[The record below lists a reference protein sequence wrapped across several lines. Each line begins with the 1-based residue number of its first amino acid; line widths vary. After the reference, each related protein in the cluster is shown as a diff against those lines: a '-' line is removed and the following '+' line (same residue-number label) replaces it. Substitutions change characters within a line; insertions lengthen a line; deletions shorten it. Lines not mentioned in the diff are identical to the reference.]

1 MNNNISYSAAVYLR
15 LSKEDADMSGSM
27 DKIESESIAN
37 QKALIFKYLESMPD
51 VHVHDIY
58 VDDGFSGTQFTSRP
72 DFIRMQEDIYNEKI
86 NMVIV
91 KDLSRFGRDHVDAD
105 RFIQK
110 VFPALGVRFVAVVDH
125 YDSLTATHS
134 DRNLVV
140 PFKNFINDN
149 YSRDTGN
156 KIRSSQEALRNTG
169 KYIGAYVS
177 YGYVK
182 SNTEKGKILVDDYAA
197 EIVRKI
203 FSMKMN
209 GKSAGAIAIR
219 LNELGILAPSE
230 YKKTLG
236 INYKSGFKTKTTVLW
251 SAVTVKRILT
261 NRIYTGVLEQGKRS
275 RISYKVR
282 KVIERPQDEWA
293 VVENNH
299 EAIISSSDFEVVQ
312 KLLAADTR
320 ISPSESSAYLFS
332 GILYCGDCG
341 KGMTR
346 RKVGEKI
353 TYICS
358 SYNKGKECSRHTV
371 AETDLQEN
379 VLKALQ
385 MHIELL
391 AQMDEVL
398 NHIDMNSID
407 YESVIANDGE
417 ISVKYQELERIS
429 RLTTKLYTDRLAGII
444 SEEEFLQFKAAYE
457 EKSELIAKSI
467 ENMKTSMKNIFANGI
482 KTGEWMQHFL
492 KYRNLEELDRIA
504 LVTMVD
510 RIEVFEDKRMEITF
524 SYADEYVTLTRFL
537 DKLSDSEEMP
547 LEDLS
552 ERVV

>member
-1 MNNNISYSAAVYLR
+1 MTGVQTCALPIS
-15 LSKEDADMSGSM
+15 
-27 DKIESESIAN
+27 
-37 QKALIFKYLESMPD
+37 
-51 VHVHDIY
+51 
-58 VDDGFSGTQFTSRP
+58 
-72 DFIRMQEDIYNEKI
+72 
-86 NMVIV
+86 
-91 KDLSRFGRDHVDAD
+91 D

-346 RKVGEKI
+346 RKVGEKKI
-353 TYICS
+353 
-358 SYNKGKECSRHTV
+358 GRAHV
-371 AETDLQEN
+371 
-379 VLKALQ
+379 
-385 MHIELL
+385 
-391 AQMDEVL
+391 
-398 NHIDMNSID
+398 
-407 YESVIANDGE
+407 
-417 ISVKYQELERIS
+417 
-429 RLTTKLYTDRLAGII
+429 
-444 SEEEFLQFKAAYE
+444 
-457 EKSELIAKSI
+457 
-467 ENMKTSMKNIFANGI
+467 
-482 KTGEWMQHFL
+482 
-492 KYRNLEELDRIA
+492 
-504 LVTMVD
+504 
-510 RIEVFEDKRMEITF
+510 
-524 SYADEYVTLTRFL
+524 
-537 DKLSDSEEMP
+537 
-547 LEDLS
+547 
-552 ERVV
+552 